1 MATTPTV
8 LFRGAAATSNT
19 SLYTVPSSTTTIVTE
34 IMVVNNTVSG
44 GTFNIS
50 LNGTFIAS
58 NTIVSANDTT
68 VIPCKQVLSAT
79 NTISGYASSTSI
91 NFSICGVQIV

>member
-1 MATTPTV
+1 
-8 LFRGAAATSNT
+8 
-19 SLYTVPSSTTTIVTE
+19 
-34 IMVVNNTVSG
+34 MVVNTTASG